1 MTKAPSW
8 LLLAALVAWAAGG
21 PQAFCAGAGGPAS
34 TPRLNVVFLLA
45 DQWRAKATGYEQDPN
60 ARTPHL
66 DRLARQSI
74 VFRQAISVCPVCT
87 PYRAALL
94 TGRYPTTT
102 GMFLNDLYLPDEEL
116 SLAEVFKQAGYDTAY
131 IGKWHLDGHG
141 RDAYIPPARRQGFD
155 FWMAAECDHHYPHS
169 HFYTGTSPVKRYW
182 EGYDAWAQTRQAQE
196 YLRQAARRQRPFFL
210 FVSYGPPHFPHHT
223 APKEFQAMHPP
234 QGIVFA
240 PNVPDAM
247 RTERLR
253 REASGYY
260 GHCTALD
267 QCVGDIVRT
276 LDETGLTARTI
287 LVFTSDHGEMLGSH
301 DCPPGRKQVPY
312 DESVRVP
319 LMVRYPAAPQTSGRV
334 VHTPVV
340 TVDLMPTL
348 LSLAGLPCPK
358 TAEGEDLSH
367 LIRGGSERPDRA
379 VLFMN
384 VSPFADNY
392 PGKEYRGL
400 RTSRYTYV
408 RDLDGPWLLFDDQ
421 ADPYQLQNLVGRPE
435 HRQLQQQLDQRLQ
448 AALSAIG
455 DDFKPRQHY
464 LARWGY
470 EVDAKGC
477 ISYAPG
483 AKVQSPRRAPS
494 PKSLQ

>member
-1 MTKAPSW
+1 MTKASYC
-8 LLLAALVAWAAGG
+8 LLLAALAS
-21 PQAFCAGAGGPAS
+21 CAGAVPPPLLAAATGSPAA
-34 TPRLNVVFLLA
+34 PRPSVVFLLA

-60 ARTPHL
+60 ARTPQL
-66 DRLARQSI
+66 DRLARHSI

-116 SLAEVFKQAGYDTAY
+116 SLAEVFKQAGYDTGY

-141 RDAYIPPARRQGFD
+141 REAYIPPERRQGFE
-155 FWMAAECDHHYPHS
+155 FWMAAECDHNYPHS
-169 HFYTGTSPVKRYW
+169 HFYTGDSPVKRYW
-182 EGYDAWAQTRQAQE
+182 EGYDAFAQTRQAQE
-196 YLRQAARRQRPFFL
+196 YLRQAARRARPFFL
-210 FVSYGPPHFPHHT
+210 FVSYGVPHFPHHT

-234 QGIVFA
+234 EKITFA

-260 GHCTALD
+260 AHCTALD
-267 QCVGDIVRT
+267 QCIGDIVRT
-276 LDETGLTARTI
+276 LDETGLADRTV
-287 LVFTSDHGEMLGSH
+287 LVFTSDHGEMMGSH
-301 DCPPGRKQVPY
+301 GCPPARKQVPY
-312 DESVRVP
+312 DESIRVP
-319 LMVRYPAAPQTSGRV
+319 LLVRYPPAHRGTGRV
-334 VHTPVV
+334 VQTPIV

-348 LSLAGLPCPK
+348 LSLAGVPCPK
-358 TAEGEDLSH
+358 TAEGEDLSD
-367 LIRGGSERPDRA
+367 LIRGGPERLDRA

-408 RDLDGPWLLFDDQ
+408 RDLNGPWLLFDDQ

-435 HRQLQQQLDQRLQ
+435 CRQLQEQLDRRLQ
-448 AALSAIG
+448 AALRAIG

-483 AKVQSPRRAPS
+483 AKVQSPRKRP
-494 PKSLQ
+494 

>member
-1 MTKAPSW
+1 MAKVPCW
-8 LLLAALVAWAAGG
+8 LLLAAFVAWAGRSDPALGG
-21 PQAFCAGAGGPAS
+21 AASGVAPAS
-34 TPRLNVVFLLA
+34 RPNIVFLLA

-94 TGRYPTTT
+94 TARYPTTT

-116 SLAEVFKQAGYDTAY
+116 TLAEVLKQAGYDTAY

-141 RDAYIPPARRQGFD
+141 RESYIPPERRQGFD
-155 FWMAAECDHHYPHS
+155 FWMAAECDHNYPHS
-169 HFYTGTSPVKRYW
+169 HFYTNASPVKRYW
-182 EGYDAWAQTRQAQE
+182 EGYDAFAQTRRAQE
-196 YLRQAARRQRPFFL
+196 YLRQAAKHSRPFFL

-223 APKEFQAMHPP
+223 APKEYQELHPP

-240 PNVPDAM
+240 PNVPEAM

-260 GHCTALD
+260 AHCTALD

-276 LDETGLTARTI
+276 LEETGLAGRTI
-287 LVFTSDHGEMLGSH
+287 LVITSDHGEMMGSH
-301 DCPPGRKQVPY
+301 GSPPARKQVPY
-312 DESVRVP
+312 DESIRVP
-319 LMVRYPAAPQTSGRV
+319 LLIRYRAAHGDTGRV
-334 VHTPVV
+334 VHTPLV

-348 LSLAGLPCPK
+348 LSLAGVPYPT
-358 TAEGEDLSH
+358 TAEGEDLSD
-367 LIRGGSERPDRA
+367 LVRGGPERAERA

-408 RDLDGPWLLFDDQ
+408 RDLESPWLLFDDQ

-435 HRQLQQQLDQRLQ
+435 HRKLQEQLDQRLQ
-448 AALSAIG
+448 AALRAIG

-470 EVDAKGC
+470 QVDAKGC

-483 AKVQSPRRAPS
+483 AKVQSPRKS
-494 PKSLQ
+494 PLR